1 MSFACRHKLDYNNRL
16 IFFYYSGMPLSIVIL
31 AAGQGKRMKSA
42 RPKVLH
48 TLAGRPLLAHV
59 IDSARALEPAQLLVV
74 VGHGADAVR
83 AAMTDNGLE
92 FVAQREQLGT
102 GHALQQCVAA
112 LEPGNDVLVLFG
124 DVPLIRADTLAPM
137 LGTLADAAV
146 CLLTFAPDD
155 PTGYGRVLRAGEQV
169 SAIVE
174 HKDASVEQRAVG
186 ECFSGIMLIR
196 GDRLAS
202 LLGQLGND
210 NAQGEYY
217 LTDVVGHAVAAG
229 DAVAAVVVAD
239 PAEVAGVN
247 DQAQLAAVEARY
259 RARRAAALMAQGVKL
274 CDPARIDIRGELAA
288 GRDVE
293 IDVNCVFEGKVA
305 LGDNVRIGANCVIRN
320 ASIAAG
326 SEIKPM
332 TSIDEAV
339 IGRDVTVGPFARIR
353 PGTELGDR
361 VRIGNFV
368 ETKQSRLGEDSKVN
382 HLSYIGDT
390 EMGSGV
396 NIGAGTITCNY
407 DGVNK
412 SKTVIEDG
420 VFVGSDTQLVA
431 PVRVAR
437 DATIGAGST
446 ITKNVP
452 AGKLS
457 VSRAKQVTIDNWS
470 KPARKR

>member
-1 MSFACRHKLDYNNRL
+1 
-16 IFFYYSGMPLSIVIL
+16 MPLSIVIL
-31 AAGQGKRMKSA
+31 AAGQGTRMKSA

-48 TLAGRPLLAHV
+48 PLAGRPLLAHV
-59 IDSARALEPAQLLVV
+59 IDTARALEPAQLLVV
-74 VGHGADAVR
+74 IGHRADAVR
-83 AAMTDNGLE
+83 DAFADAAVE
-92 FVAQREQLGT
+92 FVEQREQLGT
-102 GHALQQCVAA
+102 GHALQQCTDA

-137 LGTLADAAV
+137 LGTLAAAAV
-146 CLLTFAPDD
+146 CLLAFEPDD
-155 PTGYGRVLRAGEQV
+155 PGGYGRVLRDGERV

-174 HKDASVEQRAVG
+174 HRDASAEQRAVG
-186 ECFSGIMLIR
+186 ECFSGIMLLR

-229 DAVAAVVVAD
+229 DTVAAVIVAD

-274 CDPARIDIRGELAA
+274 CDPERVDIRGELAA

-293 IDVNCVFEGKVA
+293 IDVNCVFEGRVT
-305 LGDNVRIGANCVIRN
+305 LGDNVRIGANCVVRN
-320 ASIAAG
+320 ARIGDG
-326 SEIKPM
+326 SEIRPM
-332 TSIDEAV
+332 TSIDDAV

-368 ETKQSRLGEDSKVN
+368 ETKQALLGEGSKVN

-412 SKTVIEDG
+412 AKTIIEDG

-431 PVRVAR
+431 PVRVASG
-437 DATIGAGST
+437 ATIGAGST
-446 ITKNVP
+446 ITKDVP
-452 AGKLS
+452 AGKLA
-457 VSRAKQVTIDNWS
+457 VSRAKQVTIENWS
-470 KPARKR
+470 KPTKKT